1 MKVQVINK
9 TGKVIVD
16 FLSAESIN
24 FATNQAI
31 EFARQE
37 DNFFAVYVD
46 GKLNCYS
53 ESSDFFEFPETI
65 KETI

>member
-9 TGKVIVD
+9 IGQIIVD
-16 FLSAESIN
+16 FVSHESIN

-31 EFARQE
+31 DWALKE
-37 DNFFAVYVD
+37 DSFFAVYVD

-53 ESSDFFEFPETI
+53 ESSDCFAFPKTI
-65 KETI
+65 